1 MNFKDFLLK
10 CKNDKIRVLING
22 LGDGETRG
30 LIIEIH
36 DDFIDYELLE
46 VKTLKGSDK
55 EKQTREVKHIQIC
68 QIFDISEGEKE
79 REASNG
85 LTKFT

>member
-10 CKNDKIRVLING
+10 CKNDRTRVLING

-30 LIIEIH
+30 LIIEVH
-36 DDFIDYELLE
+36 DDYIDYELLE

-55 EKQTREVKHIQIC
+55 EKQTREVKHIPI
-68 QIFDISEGEKE
+68 IAITDISEGEKE
-79 REASNG
+79 KEATNG
-85 LTKFT
+85 LAKFT